1 MKLMDMTK
9 KNEEEKLPELT
20 EQEKEKM
27 RELIEQYI
35 KNPGNKKGIKHSIK
49 FNKLAR
55 RARGRK

>member
-9 KNEEEKLPELT
+9 KNEEEIPELT
-20 EQEKEKM
+20 EQEKERMQK
-27 RELIEQYI
+27 LIEEYI

-55 RARGRK
+55 RKNKRIW